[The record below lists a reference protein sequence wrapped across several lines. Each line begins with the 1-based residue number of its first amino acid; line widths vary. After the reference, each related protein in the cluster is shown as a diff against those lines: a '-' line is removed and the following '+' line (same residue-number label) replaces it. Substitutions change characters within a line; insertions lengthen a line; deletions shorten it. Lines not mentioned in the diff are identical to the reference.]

1 MAENKN
7 RCWPGYEPVKGKR
20 PNSQGSC
27 RPEAESKLTDSEK
40 DFRAKRKRQLKTWQ
54 ANHPSNHKGAQ
65 HLHAPG
71 AKANESNAKSGKRS
85 SAPKKKTAAST
96 GKKRK

>member
-7 RCWPGYEPVKGKR
+7 RCWPGYEPVEGKR

-27 RPEAESKLTDSEK
+27 RPKPESKLTDSEK
-40 DFRAKRKRQLKTWQ
+40 EFRAQRKRQLEKRQ
-54 ANHPSNHKGAQ
+54 ADHTGTQKPAQ

-71 AKANESNAKSGKRS
+71 AKAEKSSAKTSKRS
-85 SAPKKKTAAST
+85 SAAKRKTA
-96 GKKRK
+96 GLRDKKRK